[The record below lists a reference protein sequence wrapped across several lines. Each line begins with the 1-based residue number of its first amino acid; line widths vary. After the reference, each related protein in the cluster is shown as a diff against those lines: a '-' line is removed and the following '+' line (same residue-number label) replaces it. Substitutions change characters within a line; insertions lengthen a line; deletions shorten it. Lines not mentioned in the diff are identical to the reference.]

1 MEHNLTKLYDLRDDR
16 KKICL
21 VQKATLETKDYGLVP
36 EHGLFGS
43 PEWWRAIGEGTI
55 PVITIDGIISDVFMS
70 GHNDWPEFEIDD
82 GGEKTRWTREGN
94 DEMYRVGSRVRLKY
108 VLQKPKKQW
117 LRDMKYNEEVLE
129 IWVGAE

>member
-1 MEHNLTKLYDLRDDR
+1 MEQDLVKLYDLRDDR
-16 KKICL
+16 EKTRL

-43 PEWWRAIGEGTI
+43 SEWWSAIEDGVI
-55 PVITIDGIISDVFMS
+55 PVVTVDGIISRVFMS

-82 GGEKTRWTREGN
+82 GRDKTRWTREGN
-94 DEMYRVGSRVRLKY
+94 DEMYQVGRRVRLKY

-117 LRDMKYNEEVLE
+117 LRDMKHNEEVLE
-129 IWVGAE
+129 IWVSAE